1 MAVKFSNNASTTLAS
16 NASNSA
22 TSISVADGSV
32 FPVLSGT
39 DYFYVTLE
47 TAANTAREIVKC
59 TARSGNTL
67 TIVRAQDGTSAS
79 AFAGGD
85 KVELRLTAAVLND
98 ISASAAD
105 MSLNAFTGDGSTTA
119 FTLSTAPIEANT
131 LVYLDG
137 VYQNKTA
144 YAVVDQ
150 TLTFS
155 AAPASG
161 VSIEITAASIAPIQA
176 SSEFIVSTFSGD
188 NSTTVFTLAS
198 QATETNTN
206 VYIDGVYQSKSGYSV
221 DGATLTFS
229 AAPPAGVAIE
239 VIAANQIVVS
249 TTIASD
255 GSVTTAKLAA
265 NAVTTSKLAVNAVT
279 TAKLE
284 AAFVARVTAL
294 EDEIILNL
302 GV

>member
-1 MAVKFSNNASTTLAS
+1 M
-16 NASNSA
+16 
-22 TSISVADGSV
+22 
-32 FPVLSGT
+32 
-39 DYFYVTLE
+39 
-47 TAANTAREIVKC
+47 
-59 TARSGNTL
+59 
-67 TIVRAQDGTSAS
+67 
-79 AFAGGD
+79 
-85 KVELRLTAAVLND
+85 
-98 ISASAAD
+98 
-105 MSLNAFTGDGSTTA
+105 
-119 FTLSTAPIEANT
+119 
-131 LVYLDG
+131 
-137 VYQNKTA
+137 YQNKTA
-144 YAVVDQ
+144 YSVVDQ

-239 VIAANQIVVS
+239 VMAANQIVVS

-265 NAVTTSKLAVNAVT
+265 NAVTTSKLAANAVT

>member
-67 TIVRAQDGTSAS
+67 TIVRAQDGTSAL
-79 AFAGGD
+79 AFATND

-144 YAVVDQ
+144 YAIVDQ

-198 QATETNTN
+198 QSTETNTN

-221 DGATLTFS
+221 NGVTLTFS
-229 AAPPAGVAIE
+229 AAPPAGVSIE
-239 VIAANQIVVS
+239 VMAANQIVVS
-249 TTIASD
+249 TTIAAD

-265 NAVTTSKLAVNAVT
+265 NAVTT
-279 TAKLE
+279 AKIE